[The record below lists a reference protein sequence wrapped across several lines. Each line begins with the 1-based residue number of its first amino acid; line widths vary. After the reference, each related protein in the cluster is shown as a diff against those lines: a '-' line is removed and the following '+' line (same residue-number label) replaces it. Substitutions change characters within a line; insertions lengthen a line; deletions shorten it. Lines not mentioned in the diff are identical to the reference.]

1 MKLSLEKILTVSAKE
16 YCCIVGKKLKDYS
29 AVGVMH
35 DSPFGYYKIKG
46 EEKKEMT
53 VEAPE
58 RTEVIVNYHMLYNG
72 YCIGTA
78 LIPKKKRRHQ

>member
-1 MKLSLEKILTVSAKE
+1 
-16 YCCIVGKKLKDYS
+16 
-29 AVGVMH
+29 MH

-46 EEKKEMT
+46 EEKKEIT

-58 RTEVIVNYHMLYNG
+58 RTEVIVNYQMLYNG